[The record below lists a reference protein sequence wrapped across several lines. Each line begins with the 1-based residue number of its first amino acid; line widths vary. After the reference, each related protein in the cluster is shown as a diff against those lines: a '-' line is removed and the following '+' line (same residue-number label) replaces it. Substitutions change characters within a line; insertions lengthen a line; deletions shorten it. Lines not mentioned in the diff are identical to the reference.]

1 MNFRK
6 ILTLII
12 LNIYHINIMGFFVD
26 LSNVSPRSDLASK
39 LLTRNSLMDNRLPS
53 FTHGNRHPSMEK
65 EHIKRDLQRKKQ
77 KIFKL
82 LKIFVDLTKPRHIF
96 IGK

>member
-26 LSNVSPRSDLASK
+26 LTNVSPRSELASK
-39 LLTRNSLMDNRLPS
+39 FLTSNALMDNRLPS
-53 FTHGNRHPSMEK
+53 FTHVNRQSSMEK
-65 EHIKRDLQRKKQ
+65 EHFKRDLQRKKH

>member
-6 ILTLII
+6 MLTLII
-12 LNIYHINIMGFFVD
+12 LIIYHINIMGFFVD
-26 LSNVSPRSDLASK
+26 LANVSPRSDLASK
-39 LLTRNSLMDNRLPS
+39 FLTRNSLMDNRLPS
-53 FTHGNRHPSMEK
+53 YTHVNRHPSMEK
-65 EHIKRDLQRKKQ
+65 EHSKRDLQRKKH